1 MTARIYDG
9 FRPTPIDPAQFHA
22 VANWIGHYIS
32 HDSAS
37 DDQTRRLHVAG
48 PDSGP
53 LSPEVF
59 DAAFL
64 HDAAN
69 SFRKVGEQ
77 S

>member
-9 FRPTPIDPAQFHA
+9 FRPTPIDPAITA
-22 VANWIGHYIS
+22 RTNRRD
-32 HDSAS
+32 DSAS